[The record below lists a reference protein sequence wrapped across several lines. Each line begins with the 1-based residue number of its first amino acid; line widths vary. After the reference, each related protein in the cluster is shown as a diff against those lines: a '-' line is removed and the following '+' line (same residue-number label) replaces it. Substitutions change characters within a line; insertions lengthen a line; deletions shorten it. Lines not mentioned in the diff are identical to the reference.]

1 MNSEYLYFRQEK
13 DRTCCLKEDGSFV
26 FLEGKPVRI
35 LNEMCLACGST
46 LQGRTDAV
54 RILLGIRQKPPV
66 LISERTAEIWFGTTG
81 MNSEDCE
88 WLSWQKILHIAKNGS
103 ISTVTFMNGISIS
116 VSADVRT
123 LRLQAERCR
132 QILQI
137 ILKNT

>member
-13 DRTCCLKEDGSFV
+13 DGTCCLKEDGSFV
-26 FLEGKPVRI
+26 YIDRRPVRI

-81 MNSEDCE
+81 MNSADCE
-88 WLSWQKILHIAKNGS
+88 WLSWQKILHIARSDEG
-103 ISTVTFMNGISIS
+103 STVTFMNGISVH

-132 QILQI
+132 QLLQI
-137 ILKNT
+137 ILK